1 MLTLMRA
8 TGLVASAAFVAMSV
22 FVARPGSNYRY
33 SALFLVPLVWAA
45 YFLRRRLHL
54 HPLHYALFA
63 LALLLHNLG
72 AFGLYQRSVLGVSFD
87 VYVHTYFGFVGG
99 LLVHRYLR
107 HEVPLRPWHLRVGA
121 VLLVL
126 GMGAIHEMVEW
137 ASTLALG
144 STHGMLKTEGVYAFD
159 TQRDMFSNL
168 CGAAFAVGL
177 YALTRPGVR
186 GRVHAGAGLDAL
198 APTEAEN
205 PGLAR
210 HAPAATIPP
219 A

>member
-1 MLTLMRA
+1 MLNLLRA

-33 SALFLVPLVWAA
+33 AALFLVPLVWAP
-45 YFLRRRLHL
+45 YLLRRRIHL

-87 VYVHTYFGFVGG
+87 VYVHTYFGVVGG
-99 LLVHRYLR
+99 LLVYRYLR

-126 GMGAIHEMVEW
+126 GMGAVHEMMEW

-144 STHGMLKTEGVYAFD
+144 SKHGMLKTEGVYAFD

-168 CGAAFAVGL
+168 CGAAFAVAC
-177 YALTRPGVR
+177 YALRRRPR
-186 GRVHAGAGLDAL
+186 GRAVAGYGPDGV
-198 APTEAEN
+198 APSAIEN

-210 HAPAATIPP
+210 HPTAATSPP
-219 A
+219 V